1 MQYKYCIWNT
11 TVNGNTALCD
21 CIKALNFDNANQ
33 YPASSAAS
41 KVAFNLKAGPE
52 CFVDV
57 ITYDLITC
65 AIQRTT
71 SGFDNNPLTP
81 LFLNS
86 VWQPPDLS

>member
-21 CIKALNFDNANQ
+21 CIKALNFDNQ
-33 YPASSAAS
+33 YSASSSSS
-41 KVAFNLKAGPE
+41 KIAINLKTSPE
-52 CFVDV
+52 FFVDDINYSV
-57 ITYDLITC
+57 VAC
-65 AIQRTT
+65 KIQRTIQ
-71 SGFDNNPLTP
+71 GFANSPLAE